1 MATQAVDLGPLD
13 NALESAHLP
22 ALSAAMVHLTGD
34 ASWLRPE
41 WRPTYTPLS
50 RGETGV
56 PEAEQAKAGAAAK
69 IAITDYLTGKRPL
82 APTPSPE
89 LVRQMMSFVAGAD
102 IPDGY
107 GEFLIDELALDGH
120 SSKDPNWSP
129 ELKTVAR
136 RLNVLVVGAG
146 MSGLLTALR
155 LEQAGVP
162 FQVVEKNADVGGTW
176 LENSYPGCRV
186 DSSNHIYS
194 YSFEPNHFWPQHFST
209 QPVLLDYFRGVAHR
223 HDLKKHVRFE
233 TAVEEMVWDER
244 RAVWK
249 VRLRTPDG
257 VEQVE
262 ANAVITAV
270 GQLNRPR
277 YPEIKGR
284 ERFAGPAFHSAEWR
298 HDVDLTGKR
307 VAVIGT
313 GASAYQFVP
322 EIAGKVGSLTV
333 FQRTPPWGFPVA
345 HYHEDV
351 PEGMNWLMEHVPFYD
366 KWYRFW
372 MFWMVT
378 DGLLPMVTADPNW
391 SGPPTAVSELNLGFR
406 EMIAAAIAAQAPDR
420 PDLVEK
426 VIPTYPIGGKRSL
439 LDNGVWMAAL
449 QRPNVELV
457 TETITEITGS
467 GIVTADGEAREF
479 DVVIY
484 GTGFHASKFLWPM
497 KIKGRGG
504 ADLHETWNGDARAYL
519 GMTTPGFPN
528 LFMIYGPNT
537 NIVVNGSI
545 IFFSECSVRY
555 ILGCL
560 KLLAQTGAVAME
572 PRPEV
577 HDAFNIKV
585 DEGNRMMAWG
595 APQVTSW
602 YKNEAGRVSQNWPFA
617 LVDYWRAT
625 LEPDPEDFVL
635 TKSPEL
641 VG

>member
-1 MATQAVDLGPLD
+1 MAVDLGPLD
-13 NALESAHLP
+13 QALASAHQP
-22 ALSAAMVHLTGD
+22 ALAAALVHLTGD
-34 ASWLRPE
+34 PGWLRPE
-41 WRPTYTPLS
+41 WRPVYAPLS

-56 PEAEQAKAGAAAK
+56 PPDEQAKFLAAAK
-69 IAITDYLTGKRPL
+69 IALTDYLTGKVPM
-82 APTPSPE
+82 APVPSAD
-89 LVRQMMSFVAGAD
+89 LIGQMMSFVAGAD
-102 IPDGY
+102 IPEGY
-107 GEFLIDELALDGH
+107 GDFLADELAIEGK
-120 SSKDPNWSP
+120 STKDPDWSSP
-129 ELKTVAR
+129 QLKAAAR
-136 RLNVLVVGAG
+136 QLNVLVIGAG
-146 MSGLLTALR
+146 MSGLLTAIR
-155 LEQAGVP
+155 LSQAGVP
-162 FQVVEKNADVGGTW
+162 FEIVDKNADVGGTW

-194 YSFEPNHFWPQHFST
+194 YSFEPSHSWPQHFST
-209 QPVLLDYFRGVAHR
+209 QPVLLDYFRGVAQR
-223 HDLKKHVRFE
+223 HGVREKVRFS
-233 TAVEEMVWDER
+233 TTVEELAWDER
-244 RAVWK
+244 RALWMA
-249 VRLRTPDG
+249 RLQTPDG
-257 VEQVE
+257 IEHVE
-262 ANAVITAV
+262 AKAVVTAV

-277 YPEIKGR
+277 YPDIKGR
-284 ERFAGPAFHSAEWR
+284 ETFKGAAFHSAEWD
-298 HDVDLTGKR
+298 HSVDLAGKR

-322 EIAGKVGSLTV
+322 EIAAKVGHLTV

-351 PEGMNWLMEHVPFYD
+351 PDGMNWLMEHVPFYD

-378 DGLLPMVTADPNW
+378 DGLLPMVTADPGWN
-391 SGPPTAVSELNLGFR
+391 GPPTAVSELNHGFR
-406 EMIAAAIAAQAPDR
+406 EMIAEAIRMQAPDR

-426 VIPTYPIGGKRSL
+426 VVPTYPVGGKRSL
-439 LDNGVWMAAL
+439 LDNGVWLAAL
-449 QRPNVELV
+449 QRPNVDLV
-457 TETITEITGS
+457 TDAITEITEAGV
-467 GIVTADGEAREF
+467 VTADGVTHEV
-479 DVVIY
+479 DVLIY

-504 ADLHETWNGDARAYL
+504 QDLHDSWAGDPRAYL

-555 ILGCL
+555 IVGCL
-560 KLLAQTGAVAME
+560 KLLAETGAAAME
-572 PRPEV
+572 PKREV

-585 DEGNRMMAWG
+585 DEGNKLMAWG

-602 YKNEAGRVSQNWPFA
+602 YKNEAGRVTQNWPFA

-625 LEPDPEDFVL
+625 LAPNPEDFIL
-635 TKSPEL
+635 EKAPAL